1 MTAKDALDAA
11 NDAALGE
18 RLRRFESRC
27 GPRGSC
33 RREPCERD
41 AGRWSFCP
49 DCLTGDL
56 YLNESIFLAH
66 VPREIW
72 RYELGGYPVL
82 KKWLG
87 YRQANRR
94 DNEPL
99 SLRQLDEFRGIVL
112 RVAAL
117 LTLRPVLDAA
127 YETAA
132 AASWSVEELSPDS
145 DQPASSA
152 KVVL

>member
-82 KKWLG
+82 KKWSVTV
-87 YRQANRR
+87 RPIAAITN
-94 DNEPL
+94 PSHSA
-99 SLRQLDEFRGIVL
+99 SL
-112 RVAAL
+112 
-117 LTLRPVLDAA
+117 TSS
-127 YETAA
+127 
-132 AASWSVEELSPDS
+132 AASFCAW
-145 DQPASSA
+145 QHF
-152 KVVL
+152 